1 MNILVVDGQ
10 GGKLGAQIITSI
22 KEKNFSNINIIAVG
36 TNSLATQ
43 TMLKAKADIV
53 ATGENP
59 IIVNSR
65 NVDIIVGPVGIVIAD
80 SLYGEVTP
88 NMALAISQS
97 QAKKILI
104 PINKCDNII
113 VGVNEQSMTQIFSQI
128 TQLIEKELNN

>member
-10 GGKLGAQIITSI
+10 GGMLGAQIITSI

>member
-1 MNILVVDGQ
+1 MNNSN
-10 GGKLGAQIITSI
+10 KIIWY
-22 KEKNFSNINIIAVG
+22 EKNFSNINIIAVG